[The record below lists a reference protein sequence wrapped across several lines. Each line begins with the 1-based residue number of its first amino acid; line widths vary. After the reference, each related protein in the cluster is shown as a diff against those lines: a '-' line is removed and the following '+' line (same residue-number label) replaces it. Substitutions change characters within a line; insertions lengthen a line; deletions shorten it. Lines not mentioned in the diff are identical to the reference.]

1 MEAIVLAGGLGT
13 RLKDLVN
20 DVPKSMAPLNG
31 KPFLEYLLNYLSGQ
45 GIEKVVLSVGYLND
59 TIHAHFK
66 DHYRNLLI
74 TYAIED
80 EPLGTGGGMLNA
92 LTQVEGS
99 TAVVLNGDSMFR
111 IDLRAMQNLH
121 ETNKAEMTLALRHLE
136 DTGRYGSVQI
146 DQAKQIIGFKE
157 KQAEGS
163 PGYING
169 GIYMINKEFFIENNF
184 PGKFSIEKDC
194 FEKFYSRSRMF
205 GYPARGYFLD
215 IGIPE
220 DYMRAHDEFKQFED

>member
-1 MEAIVLAGGLGT
+1 MRRRADAEHPRDRLPQVGKRRPDAQVAARAGEEGLRGVEIGAAGAQRVVAEGRGVLGGAQCLREPAEGPADA
-13 RLKDLVN
+13 L
-20 DVPKSMAPLNG
+20 SE
-31 KPFLEYLLNYLSGQ
+31 KPR
-45 GIEKVVLSVGYLND
+45 V
-59 TIHAHFK
+59 
-66 DHYRNLLI
+66 
-74 TYAIED
+74 
-80 EPLGTGGGMLNA
+80 
-92 LTQVEGS
+92 
-99 TAVVLNGDSMFR
+99 
-111 IDLRAMQNLH
+111 RAQPAM
-121 ETNKAEMTLALRHLE
+121 ALRHLE

-157 KQAEGS
+157 KQAEGY